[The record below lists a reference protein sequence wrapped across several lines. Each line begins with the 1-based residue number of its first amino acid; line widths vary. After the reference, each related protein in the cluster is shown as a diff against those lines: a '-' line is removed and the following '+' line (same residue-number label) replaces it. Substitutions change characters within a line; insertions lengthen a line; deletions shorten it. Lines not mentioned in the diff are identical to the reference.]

1 MPPFQPHFRTTRDS
15 QRSSTESSGPQL
27 THTRMWLQAIRLGY
41 SRRDLM
47 EMTVAE
53 LLWDFEA
60 MVADEPKQDGGTREA
75 TQEDIRRMLA

>member
-1 MPPFQPHFRTTRDS
+1 
-15 QRSSTESSGPQL
+15 
-27 THTRMWLQAIRLGY
+27 
-41 SRRDLM
+41 M

-60 MVADEPKQDGGTREA
+60 MVADEPKQDGGTTREA

>member
-1 MPPFQPHFRTTRDS
+1 
-15 QRSSTESSGPQL
+15 
-27 THTRMWLQAIRLGY
+27 
-41 SRRDLM
+41 M

-60 MVADEPKQDGGTREA
+60 MVADEPKQGGGTREA

>member
-1 MPPFQPHFRTTRDS
+1 
-15 QRSSTESSGPQL
+15 
-27 THTRMWLQAIRLGY
+27 MWLQAIRLGY

-60 MVADEPKQDGGTREA
+60 VVADEPKQDGGTREA

>member
-1 MPPFQPHFRTTRDS
+1 
-15 QRSSTESSGPQL
+15 
-27 THTRMWLQAIRLGY
+27 MWLQAIRLGY
-41 SRRDLM
+41 SRHDLM

-60 MVADEPKQDGGTREA
+60 VAADEPKHDGGTREA